1 MKKFF
6 LYLLLVPAMLVQAQ
20 TEISCTQASDYALS
34 VGADNVAYNDG
45 EVFVVR
51 GYVTSIQ
58 IEWNSQY
65 KNVSFWM
72 ADTQDGGKVI
82 EAFRCVAKTE
92 ADVPSVGDLVD
103 VTGKLTKYNSTPQIA
118 AGCTYQLVSSAIP
131 PMNLGDITIAD
142 FLAMKNTK
150 DTCILTGVV
159 ANIVMDKT
167 DPTQYNVYGNFDLVE
182 LGDPSV
188 KVYIYGL
195 LTPEKQSQQ
204 FRTMGVDAGDTLTIK
219 AIYTTHNSN
228 PQVANAIYVSH
239 RDYVEPTSDPIDYTK
254 TEVDFETDFAQGWD
268 GWIGKTLTFT
278 NDFYYCDTYSTTIA
292 SHRLRAPEQY
302 GEEGTTAYNK
312 AVAKN
317 LNDSIH
323 LVGSSLN
330 YKNHRLGTIIRNLQA
345 TVTAANQLTVV
356 NTPTIINNALP
367 TERPDLGN
375 PDLVVVGA
383 NIENFFVTTNG
394 YSGAKTEEL
403 LAVQKKKIS
412 TALAHMDADIYA
424 LCEVEQGPLAATELV
439 RLLDS
444 IAGKNQ
450 YSWVNAGYRTYDA
463 IMVCFIYRSDKVQPY
478 GSYLEPYTS
487 SAMKYRM
494 AIQGFE
500 QLSTGEKFN
509 ISLNHFY
516 AKISKTDADREDNM
530 TKLIA
535 KLPSATAND
544 PDVLVLGDLNAYE
557 GETAL
562 QMLCPEQ
569 GYVDLLQ
576 KYDPNGYSHAYN
588 MTTGFLDH
596 AYCSPSMESQVTK
609 AVSYHLNSDTPK
621 SLYGYSSKGGTVEQ
635 RESMYRYADHDPILV
650 GLKLG
655 NTPTSIENAA
665 ANDEQVRKEIRHGQI
680 VIIRSGVE
688 YTVTGQR
695 LN

>member
-6 LYLLLVPAMLVQAQ
+6 LFLLLVPAMLVQAQ
-20 TEISCTQASDYALS
+20 TQISIDQFIQN
-34 VGADNVAYNDG
+34 ADPNTTYRLRGVVSNITNTTYGNFDLTDDSGKILVYGLKTADGQSKQFATLGVEEGDTLTLDGKYKLYN
-45 EVFVVR
+45 
-51 GYVTSIQ
+51 
-58 IEWNSQY
+58 
-65 KNVSFWM
+65 
-72 ADTQDGGKVI
+72 
-82 EAFRCVAKTE
+82 
-92 ADVPSVGDLVD
+92 
-103 VTGKLTKYNSTPQIA
+103 
-118 AGCTYQLVSSAIP
+118 
-131 PMNLGDITIAD
+131 
-142 FLAMKNTK
+142 NTK
-150 DTCILTGVV
+150 HEVDPAQYVSHVKPAETWEPVPISISEFISRNDSKRYILTGVV
-159 ANIVMDKT
+159 TNIINAT
-167 DPTQYNVYGNFDLVE
+167 YGNLYIEDETDSILVW
-182 LGDPSV
+182 GINNFSSYDIAV
-188 KVYIYGL
+188 N
-195 LTPEKQSQQ
+195 
-204 FRTMGVDAGDTLTIK
+204 DTLTISGVYQLFSGK
-219 AIYTTHNSN
+219 HE
-228 PQVANAIYVSH
+228 VSGAQYI
-239 RDYVEPTSDPIDYTK
+239 RSVRPEMTPVDPPVD
-254 TEVDFETDFAQGWD
+254 EGVDFLTVINNGGWNAL
-268 GWIGKTLTFT
+268 IGQTVTFS
-278 NDFYYCDTYSTTIA
+278 NDFVFCGSYYDGNARVSVYNVA
-292 SHRLRAPEQY
+292 PYRLRAPEQY

-487 SAMKYRM
+487 SAMRYRM

-562 QMLCPEQ
+562 QMLCPGQ

-588 MTTGFLDH
+588 ITTGFLDH

-621 SLYGYSSKGGTVEQ
+621 SLYGYSSTGGTVEQ

-655 NTPTSIENAA
+655 AGVTPIENVVSTEPNAQKILR
-665 ANDEQVRKEIRHGQI
+665 NGQI

-695 LN
+695 LY

>member
-1 MKKFF
+1 MKKN
-6 LYLLLVPAMLVQAQ
+6 LLLLLLLPALCVQAD
-20 TEISCTQASDYALS
+20 TEMSCAAARTAALNLS
-34 VGADNVAYNDG
+34 VNNEKYNGG
-45 EVFVVR
+45 EIISVT
-51 GYVTSIQ
+51 GYVTSIAYA
-58 IEWNSQY
+58 WSSTA
-65 KNVSFWM
+65 KNMSFWM
-72 ADTQDGGKVI
+72 ADDEGGGNVI
-82 EAFRCVAKTE
+82 QAYKCAIENET
-92 ADVPSVGDLVD
+92 DVPKVGDRVR
-103 VTGKLTKYNSTPQIA
+103 VAGQLTKYNNTPEFA
-118 AGCTYQLVSSAIP
+118 EGCTCEILISGEAP
-131 PMNLGDITIAD
+131 KNLGEKTISEFLSLAD
-142 FLAMKNTK
+142 TK

-159 ANIVMDKT
+159 ANIVMDAT
-167 DPTQYNVYGNFDLVE
+167 YSTLYSVYGNFDLVE
-182 LGDPSV
+182 LGNPDV

-195 LTPEKQSQQ
+195 LTAEKVSKQ

-219 AIYTTHNSN
+219 AIYTTYNSN

-239 RDYVEPTSDPIDYTK
+239 SKYVEPLPEIDYTQ
-254 TEVDFETDFAQGWD
+254 TTVDFETAFSQGWD

-323 LVGSSLN
+323 LVGSSLY

-345 TVTAANQLTVV
+345 KVTAANQLTVV

-383 NIENFFVTTNG
+383 NIENFFVTING

-424 LCEVEQGPLAATELV
+424 LCEVEQGPLAATEMV

-450 YSWVNAGYRTYDA
+450 YSWVNAGYSTYDA

-487 SAMKYRM
+487 SVMRYRM

-530 TKLIA
+530 TRLIA

-562 QMLCPEQ
+562 QMLCPGQ

-588 MTTGFLDH
+588 ITTGFLDH

-621 SLYGYSSKGGTVEQ
+621 SLYGYSSTIGTVEQ

-655 NTPTSIENAA
+655 NTHTSIENTS
-665 ANDEQVRKEIRHGQI
+665 ANEEQVRKEIRHGQLI
-680 VIIRSGVE
+680 IIRSGVE

-695 LN
+695 VR

>member
-1 MKKFF
+1 MKKN
-6 LYLLLVPAMLVQAQ
+6 LLLLLLLPALCVQAD
-20 TEISCTQASDYALS
+20 TEMSCAAARTAALNLS
-34 VGADNVAYNDG
+34 VNNEKYNGG
-45 EVFVVR
+45 EIISVT
-51 GYVTSIQ
+51 GYVTSIAYA
-58 IEWNSQY
+58 WSSTA
-65 KNVSFWM
+65 KNMSFWM
-72 ADTQDGGKVI
+72 ADDEGGGNVI
-82 EAFRCVAKTE
+82 QAYKCAIENET
-92 ADVPSVGDLVD
+92 DVPKVGDRVR
-103 VTGKLTKYNSTPQIA
+103 VAGQLTKYNNTPEFA
-118 AGCTYQLVSSAIP
+118 EGCTCEILISGEAP
-131 PMNLGDITIAD
+131 KNLGEKTISEFLSLAD
-142 FLAMKNTK
+142 TK

-159 ANIVMDKT
+159 ANIVMDAT
-167 DPTQYNVYGNFDLVE
+167 YSTLYSVYGNFDLVE
-182 LGDPSV
+182 LGNPDV

-195 LTPEKQSQQ
+195 LTAEKVSKQ

-219 AIYTTHNSN
+219 AIYTTYNSN

-239 RDYVEPTSDPIDYTK
+239 SKYVEPLPEIDYTQ
-254 TEVDFETDFAQGWD
+254 TTVDFETAFSQGWD

-323 LVGSSLN
+323 LVGSSLY

-345 TVTAANQLTVV
+345 KVTAANQLTVV

-383 NIENFFVTTNG
+383 NIENFFVTING

-424 LCEVEQGPLAATELV
+424 LCEVEQGPLAATEMV

-450 YSWVNAGYRTYDA
+450 YSWVNAGYSTYDA

-487 SAMKYRM
+487 SVMRYRM

-530 TKLIA
+530 TRLIA

-562 QMLCPEQ
+562 QMLCPGQ

-588 MTTGFLDH
+588 ITTGFLDH

-621 SLYGYSSKGGTVEQ
+621 SLYGYSSTSGTVEQ

-655 NTPTSIENAA
+655 NTHTSIENTS
-665 ANDEQVRKEIRHGQI
+665 ANEEQVRKEIRHGQLI
-680 VIIRSGVE
+680 IIRSGVE

-695 LN
+695 VR